1 MSDSDA
7 TPWKIFTA
15 IAALA
20 AVILGFMWYRAG
32 QGTVPVSVAD
42 SLRQETTR
50 LSSTVEKL
58 RAAPPETVYAAPPDE
73 RQNRA
78 RLSERIQGQLDE
90 LEAVLPSAE
99 SHPAY
104 HRTLQSIRSALDT
117 ISDS

>member
-7 TPWKIFTA
+7 TPWKAFTA
-15 IAALA
+15 IAALV
-20 AVILGFMWYRAG
+20 AVVLGFMWYRAG

-58 RAAPPETVYAAPPDE
+58 RAAPAETVYAAPPAE
-73 RQNRA
+73 REQRMQ
-78 RLSERIQGQLDE
+78 RSQRIQDQLDD

-104 HRTLQSIRSALDT
+104 HRTLRSIRSTLDT